1 MKAPISWREKKTYKV
16 FKKVTIVFHE
26 HSFHRR
32 LRVIPRRQVTRARGE
47 DRREKKWL
55 LLESRFRAAIFFS
68 CLSSFSL
75 SSTKRQKRNCLYS
88 TFIVASV
95 VTLVVI
101 IITRGDGLASC
112 WNICPIPN
120 HESQHQ
126 GWGCRRGAHNVKFGR
141 GLSLLFLSALTN
153 FPHYFG
159 FSHSW
164 NNQYLICFKWKLESS
179 SHLDNEPLLFRR
191 RKFLNPPPSL
201 QPCPS

>member
-1 MKAPISWREKKTYKV
+1 MKAPISWRRKKTHKV

-75 SSTKRQKRNCLYS
+75 SSTKRQMRDCLYS
-88 TFIVASV
+88 TFIVASI

-101 IITRGDGLASC
+101 IITGEMGWQVVETYALYQTMSLSIWGGRVRG
-112 WNICPIPN
+112 
-120 HESQHQ
+120 
-126 GWGCRRGAHNVKFGR
+126 
-141 GLSLLFLSALTN
+141 SAQRQI
-153 FPHYFG
+153 
-159 FSHSW
+159 S
-164 NNQYLICFKWKLESS
+164 
-179 SHLDNEPLLFRR
+179 PLLWVFPLIE
-191 RKFLNPPPSL
+191 KPIFDLL
-201 QPCPS
+201 

>member
-120 HESQHQ
+120 HESQHLGGGVGGARTTSNSAA
-126 GWGCRRGAHNVKFGR
+126 GWACF
-141 GLSLLFLSALTN
+141 SCLLWQIFPTTLGFPTHGTTNIWFALN
-153 FPHYFG
+153 
-159 FSHSW
+159 
-164 NNQYLICFKWKLESS
+164 ES
-179 SHLDNEPLLFRR
+179 
-191 RKFLNPPPSL
+191 
-201 QPCPS
+201 